1 MIRQFRIGDQKTYE
15 RIITQEEV
23 NQFAKLTGDFN
34 LAHHDE
40 DYCAKTIFKKP
51 IVHGMLIGS
60 LFSKVFGLEFPGGG
74 MIYCSQTLKFLKPI
88 YPETNITIVITVK
101 EIILEKNRVIF
112 TTEVFNDHQECALTG
127 EAMLM
132 PRKDEHCE

>member
-1 MIRQFRIGDQKTYE
+1 MIRNFSVGEKKSYE
-15 RIITQEEV
+15 RVITQEEV

-34 LAHHDE
+34 QAHYDE

-51 IVHGMLIGS
+51 IVHGMLVGS

-74 MIYCSQTLKFLKPI
+74 MIYCSQSLKFLKPI
-88 YPETNITIVITVK
+88 YPDTKMNVVITVK

-112 TTEVFNDHQECALTG
+112 TTEIFNEHNECALTG

-132 PRKDEHCE
+132 PRKDESHE